1 MALNPTRQLTPAEKD
16 RMVKDMIKSLPIIAA
31 EDLFTSLVSEK
42 DLLVKWDASQ
52 QAQIADIAARQ
63 LLVAKAVSEVA
74 KKLKILSGQHESV
87 IPPPPK

>member
-1 MALNPTRQLTPAEKD
+1 MALNPTRQLSPAEKD
-16 RMVKDMIKSLPIIAA
+16 RMVKDMIKSLPNIAA
-31 EDLFTSLVSEK
+31 EDLFASLVSEK

-74 KKLKILSGQHESV
+74 KKLKALNAPAIAV
-87 IPPPPK
+87 VTPPPK